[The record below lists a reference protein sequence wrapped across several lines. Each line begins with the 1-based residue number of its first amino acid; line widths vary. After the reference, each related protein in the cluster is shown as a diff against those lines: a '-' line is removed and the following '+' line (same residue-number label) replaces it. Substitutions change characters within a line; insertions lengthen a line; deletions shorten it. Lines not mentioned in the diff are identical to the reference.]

1 MTAFDTLTYAKKL
14 RESGFTERQAEA
26 QAEALRAVVEANLAT
41 KSDIELVRREI
52 EQLRSETRGL
62 EVSLRREIELL
73 RAELKK
79 DIESLRAELKKDIES
94 LRAELKGDIEL
105 VRAGV
110 NASELRMTVRLG
122 GLIAA
127 GVALLVALQHIF
139 K

>member
-79 DIESLRAELKKDIES
+79 DIESLRAELK
-94 LRAELKGDIEL
+94 GDIEL